1 MATDKQIAAN
11 RANAQKCC
19 GPTSPAGRAVS
30 SQNALKH
37 GLDSKSEV
45 MRAESRADYETLIT
59 EYYERFNPTVPED
72 RALVDMLIKS
82 EWHSRRY
89 MSIDAGI
96 WERGFLDTSTDELS
110 LGRVFERSDKVF
122 DRVGRRINSAQRNF
136 QNALKQLL
144 DIRAKRAK
152 EPALDLN
159 QLAEPTALAEP
170 VVPLDPASILD
181 PIAPLIPSRDRQG
194 AVPEPPQPAE
204 TPQSAIAT
212 KPLNHKL
219 VSFLQNAQ
227 PAADPPASAPES
239 DQKAPADD
247 ETPPLAA

>member
-11 RANAQKCC
+11 RANAQRCC
-19 GPTSPAGRAVS
+19 GPTSPTGKAVS

-37 GLDSKSEV
+37 GLDAKSEV
-45 MRAESRADYETLIT
+45 MRAESRPEYETLIA
-59 EYYERFNPTVPED
+59 EYYARFNPTVPED

-152 EPALDLN
+152 EAALDQSVSN
-159 QLAEPTALAEP
+159 
-170 VVPLDPASILD
+170 
-181 PIAPLIPSRDRQG
+181 
-194 AVPEPPQPAE
+194 PEPAE
-204 TPQSAIAT
+204 TSTPVLAI
-212 KPLNHKL
+212 KPLNPQL
-219 VSFLQNAQ
+219 VSFHTPDSEPAITPAQ
-227 PAADPPASAPES
+227 ALEEAPVPTTIHPPKE
-239 DQKAPADD
+239 D
-247 ETPPLAA
+247 